1 MILER
6 IRKSPLSWVSSLYFV
21 EGVPYVLV
29 MSIALIF
36 YHDVGLSNTNAALLT
51 SWLYLPWVIK
61 PFWSPFVDMF
71 KSKRWWI
78 LVMQTLLAVLMGG
91 VVFALN
97 LPNFVTWT
105 LIIFWL
111 MAFSSAT
118 HDVAADGFYMLA
130 LNESQQS
137 FYVGIR
143 STFYR
148 ISTIVTQG
156 GLLFCVSYLQEN
168 LQLATYDSWKWIFIA
183 VAGLFLL
190 LMLYHKFV
198 LPCPSDDGTNE
209 ESRYH
214 FLEGYFKIFIE
225 FFKKESIVI
234 SILFLLLYRLPE
246 ALLVKICPLFFLDE
260 VANGGLGLSKGELGF
275 IQGTVGVI
283 GLLIG
288 GILGGWMV
296 SKHGLKKSLWPMV
309 FAISIP
315 DALYLIMA
323 YFQNA
328 SLLFVSASVFVE
340 QLGYGFGFTAYML
353 YMIYISQGKYKTA
366 YYAFCTG
373 FMALSMMLPGLF
385 AGWLQE
391 ILGYKDFF
399 IMVCASTSFTFLSAM
414 IIKLDRDFGKEQ

>member
-1 MILER
+1 
-6 IRKSPLSWVSSLYFV
+6 
-21 EGVPYVLV
+21 
-29 MSIALIF
+29 
-36 YHDVGLSNTNAALLT
+36 
-51 SWLYLPWVIK
+51 
-61 PFWSPFVDMF
+61 
-71 KSKRWWI
+71 
-78 LVMQTLLAVLMGG
+78 
-91 VVFALN
+91 
-97 LPNFVTWT
+97 
-105 LIIFWL
+105 

-130 LNESQQS
+130 LNENQQS
-137 FYVGIR
+137 FYVGLR

-168 LQLATYDSWKWIFIA
+168 LQLSTYDSWEWIFIA

-198 LPCPSDDGTNE
+198 LPCPTDDGTNE
-209 ESRYH
+209 KSRYH
-214 FLEGYFKIFIE
+214 FLEGYFKVFIE

-260 VANGGLGLSKGELGF
+260 VANGGLGLTKGELGF
-275 IQGTVGVI
+275 IQGTIGVI

-296 SKHGLKKSLWPMV
+296 SKYGLKKSLWPMV

-328 SLLFVSASVFVE
+328 SLLFVAASVFVE

-391 ILGYKDFF
+391 NLGYKDFF
-399 IMVCASTSFTFLSAM
+399 TLVCVLTSFTFLSAM
-414 IIKLDRDFGKEQ
+414 IIKLDRDFGKEK